1 MGRRGG
7 RWQRPGPTGGRHD
20 GKTGRAVAACSVSG
34 CWPLAASLEPPAS
47 RLGAPGSRLEPPG
60 GLSRGRFVEGEG
72 GWQSTKIL
80 AILSGDEPGEWWR
93 RHGRARAGH
102 MGPPISA
109 RAREQEG
116 SRGGQQRRA
125 AEEGGRGGHQRRAPE
140 EGSRA
145 AQAAGGSREG
155 PVRDPSRSLSRGRKV
170 EGEGGGRST
179 TICAIYSATTPVV
192 GHG

>member
-1 MGRRGG
+1 VLGQRMLALGG
-7 RWQRPGPTGGRHD
+7 EP
-20 GKTGRAVAACSVSG
+20 RASSLAPRVS
-34 CWPLAASLEPPAS
+34 SLEPRASSVQPRASGRQAPVSSLLAGSVEVDLLKARGDGSRRRFWPSSPATS
-47 RLGAPGSRLEPPG
+47 RASGGVVMAGPAPGTWAHPSRRGPGSR
-60 GLSRGRFVEGEG
+60 
-72 GWQSTKIL
+72 
-80 AILSGDEPGEWWR
+80 
-93 RHGRARAGH
+93 RAA
-102 MGPPISA
+102 
-109 RAREQEG
+109 EEG

-125 AEEGGRGGHQRRAPE
+125 AEEGTRGGHQRRAPE

-179 TICAIYSATTPVV
+179 TICAIISATTPVV

>member
-1 MGRRGG
+1 VLGQLMLALGG
-7 RWQRPGPTGGRHD
+7 EP
-20 GKTGRAVAACSVSG
+20 RASSLAPRVS
-34 CWPLAASLEPPAS
+34 SLEPRAS
-47 RLGAPGSRLEPPG
+47 SVQPRASGAPGSRLEPPG

>member
-1 MGRRGG
+1 MLGQRMLALGG
-7 RWQRPGPTGGRHD
+7 EP
-20 GKTGRAVAACSVSG
+20 RASSLAPRVS
-34 CWPLAASLEPPAS
+34 SLEPRAS
-47 RLGAPGSRLEPPG
+47 SLAPRGSRLPSRASS
-60 GLSRGRFVEGEG
+60 GLSRGRKVEGEG
-72 GWQSTKIL
+72 GWQSTKIF

-125 AEEGGRGGHQRRAPE
+125 AEEGSRGGHQRRAPE
-140 EGSRA
+140 EGGSRA

-155 PVRDPSRSLSRGRKV
+155 PVEARRGRSV
-170 EGEGGGRST
+170 EVEKSKARGEGGRRRFAPFTRPRRRWWVMDS
-179 TICAIYSATTPVV
+179 
-192 GHG
+192 HG